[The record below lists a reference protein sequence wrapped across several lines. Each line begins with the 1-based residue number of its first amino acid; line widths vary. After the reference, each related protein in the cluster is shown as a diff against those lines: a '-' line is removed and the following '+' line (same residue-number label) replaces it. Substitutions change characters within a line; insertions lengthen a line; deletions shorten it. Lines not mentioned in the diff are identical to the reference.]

1 MNVRIYVHVEPG
13 KAKLEMVDGYPQ
25 ELLAIDL
32 NHTVE
37 SLSKIS
43 PINIGTLND
52 SILSPEQMVPYD
64 VQLLVGNV
72 AGCSDVTTSQPFFT
86 REGGIYIDD
95 LQSVCCDYLLHL
107 YYIPAPISPPH
118 NVMVER
124 LPNGTAMNVSFT
136 RLSIVEARSINI
148 TYTLSS
154 THSLHSPREKNL

>member
-1 MNVRIYVHVEPG
+1 MI
-13 KAKLEMVDGYPQ
+13 
-25 ELLAIDL
+25 
-32 NHTVE
+32 
-37 SLSKIS
+37 
-43 PINIGTLND
+43 
-52 SILSPEQMVPYD
+52 PYD

-148 TYTLSS
+148 TYTVFYSLTTFSKREEPMMIVVPDKEQYIIIGGLDPSETYHVQVRASNSNGDKSS
-154 THSLHSPREKNL
+154 PVQSVEPGIIIRHVKCNI